1 MLLEM
6 ASRTKCKTFESNTK
20 PPHFRVPSGTCFA
33 HLKASYQIKTCDS
46 TQNEAKLLGIE
57 L

>member
-1 MLLEM
+1 MLLET
-6 ASRTKCKTFESNTK
+6 ASRTKCETSESITN
-20 PPHFRVPSGTCFA
+20 PPHFRVPGTHFA

-46 TQNEAKLLGIE
+46 TQNEAKLLGTE